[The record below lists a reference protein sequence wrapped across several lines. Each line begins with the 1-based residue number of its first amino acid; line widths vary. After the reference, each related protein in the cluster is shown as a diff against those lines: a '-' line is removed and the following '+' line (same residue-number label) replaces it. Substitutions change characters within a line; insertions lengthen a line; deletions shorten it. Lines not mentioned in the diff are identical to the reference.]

1 MSLLS
6 NGLLP
11 GENAGLRGQA
21 DEPLDLVGQ
30 PERLG
35 VADGGGQHF
44 CRRVLVPGSG
54 KHVSGGNPFDDPP
67 LRSRRPVACREAFR
81 QIDGL
86 AGPAGGKQTAEA
98 DLPDGKGV
106 EQDFVPWRGS
116 EGLDALTGDGVKQ
129 FRLPGVGG
137 GAGEQDQPGSLTGR
151 VIVDLQGLPDPDR
164 PGDRVAS
171 FTEFVAVH
179 SQHGRQQL
187 PIAKVPCDTQCPA
200 GPPGGGSQP
209 FLGQQMPER
218 DPEVH
223 AGLGQQPH
231 RLSFGMPGG
240 DAGSSR
246 VISGHSS
253 LTASAAR
260 PLWRAMSASRITELP
275 NASMAAKS
283 ASSGPTIPSMCGGM
297 ASAWAIRVS
306 VPRSV
311 TVRRPHSIMEM

>member
-1 MSLLS
+1 MSLPA

-21 DEPLDLVGQ
+21 DDPLDLVGQ

-35 VADGGGQHF
+35 VADGGGQHVR
-44 CRRVLVPGSG
+44 RRVLVPGSG

-86 AGPAGGKQTAEA
+86 TGPAGGKQTAEA

-106 EQDFVPWRGS
+106 EQDLVPWRGS
-116 EGLDALTGDGVKQ
+116 EGLDALTGDRVKQ

-137 GAGEQDQPGSLTGR
+137 GAGEQDQPGSRAGR
-151 VIVDLQGLPDPDR
+151 VILDLQGLPDPDD
-164 PGDRVAS
+164 PGGCVTS

-179 SQHGRQQL
+179 SQHGRQQV
-187 PIAKVPCDTQCPA
+187 PIAKVPCDTQGPA

-209 FLGQQMPER
+209 FLGQQIPER
-218 DPEVH
+218 DPERH
-223 AGLGQQPH
+223 TGLGQQPH

-240 DAGSSR
+240 DAGSQPGDQR
-246 VISGHSS
+246 PQLADRIGG
-253 LTASAAR
+253 R
-260 PLWRAMSASRITELP
+260 PLWRAMPASRITELP

-283 ASSGPTIPSMCGGM
+283 ASSGPAIPSMCGGM
-297 ASAWAIRVS
+297 ASA
-306 VPRSV
+306 
-311 TVRRPHSIMEM
+311 